1 MQKAV
6 VIHGPI
12 VVQLELPPA
21 QDQVLPGIDWG
32 AIEAFPTP
40 AYWSYQV
47 IARRVIGNSV
57 KYKLGATL
65 SEEVGACLLGGH
77 GIPAHIGIKAFEHL
91 KAHNVFENEAS
102 EESIFSLLSQPL
114 AIEDKTVKYRF
125 ARQKSKYLASA
136 LQHLSEED
144 PPLNTGKD
152 LRDWLLAIKGI
163 GPKTASWIAR
173 NWLDADDVAILD
185 IHVLRAGQLC
195 GFFSEDLSIEKNY
208 SELEQEFLNF
218 SHALGVRPSE
228 LDAVIWFEM
237 MSSPKSVRRLLEG
250 KSRDHTNYTH
260 LELNTSTY
268 ESTTH
273 PYQARLI
280 D

>member
-6 VIHGPI
+6 VIHGPMVI
-12 VVQLELPPA
+12 QLELPSA
-21 QDQVLPGIDWG
+21 GDQVLPGIDWG

-47 IARRVIGNSV
+47 VARRVIGDSI
-57 KYKLGATL
+57 KYKLGSTL
-65 SEEVGACLLGGH
+65 AEEVGACLLGGH
-77 GIPAHIGIKAFEHL
+77 GIPAHIGVKAFEHL
-91 KAHNVFENEAS
+91 KTHHVFEKVAS
-102 EESIFSLLSQPL
+102 EESIFSLLSKPL
-114 AIEDKTVKYRF
+114 DIDGKTVRYRF
-125 ARQKSKYLASA
+125 ARQKSKYLANA
-136 LQHLSEED
+136 LQLLSNEK
-144 PPLNTGKD
+144 PPLSTGRE
-152 LRDWLLAIKGI
+152 LRDWLLAINGI

-195 GFFSEDLSIEKNY
+195 GFFSEHLSIERNY
-208 SELEQEFLNF
+208 SELEEEFLSF

-237 MSSPKSVRRLLEG
+237 MSSPKSVRRLLEM
-250 KSRDHTNYTH
+250 KSSGRVVYRN
-260 LELNTSTY
+260 STTPAY
-268 ESTTH
+268 ESTAH
-273 PYQARLI
+273 PHQTSLI